1 MIRKLRNE
9 DVEAVMDIWLYG
21 NIQAHWF
28 ICADYW
34 HRNYESV
41 RRAVKK
47 AEVWVYETDGVIA
60 GFIGLNDDYIAG
72 IFVEYEYRSKGIGK
86 ELIDFAKMN
95 RMRLSL
101 DVYEKNNRAVDF
113 YKREGFITVN
123 KRTDKDFGE
132 RELLMEWQKCKNRL

>member
-34 HRNYESV
+34 HKNYEYV
-41 RRAVKK
+41 RRAIKK

-101 DVYEKNNRAVDF
+101 DV
-113 YKREGFITVN
+113 
-123 KRTDKDFGE
+123 
-132 RELLMEWQKCKNRL
+132 

>member
-21 NIQAHWF
+21 NIQAHWV

-60 GFIGLNDDYIAG
+60 GFIGLNDD
-72 IFVEYEYRSKGIGK
+72 YEYRSKGIGK

>member
-1 MIRKLRNE
+1 MNT
-9 DVEAVMDIWLYG
+9 V
-21 NIQAHWF
+21 
-28 ICADYW
+28 
-34 HRNYESV
+34 
-41 RRAVKK
+41 
-47 AEVWVYETDGVIA
+47 
-60 GFIGLNDDYIAG
+60 
-72 IFVEYEYRSKGIGK
+72 SKGIGK

>member
-34 HRNYESV
+34 HRNYEYV

-47 AEVWVYETDGVIA
+47 AEVWFMKQTALLPD
-60 GFIGLNDDYIAG
+60 L
-72 IFVEYEYRSKGIGK
+72 
-86 ELIDFAKMN
+86 
-95 RMRLSL
+95 L
-101 DVYEKNNRAVDF
+101 D
-113 YKREGFITVN
+113 
-123 KRTDKDFGE
+123 
-132 RELLMEWQKCKNRL
+132 